1 MVLSKAWRAKIFAKI
16 EWKDLRWKK
25 MEKWKNS
32 IFFKPPVFPRAH
44 YACFLTVSPV
54 LGLGGHG
61 GLDDTANTKGS

>member
-1 MVLSKAWRAKIFAKI
+1 
-16 EWKDLRWKK
+16 